1 MEVGFNLDIP
11 EFRGCSKPEEFL
23 DLINVMNEATDKWL
37 FTSKIIPDPIV
48 DWSKSTIFNEELV
61 EEIPRIEDDIKLLQ
75 QKNIPAVLALDTIM
89 GQTCENC
96 ISYTAN
102 QIIIST

>member
-1 MEVGFNLDIP
+1 M
-11 EFRGCSKPEEFL
+11 
-23 DLINVMNEATDKWL
+23 
-37 FTSKIIPDPIV
+37 

-102 QIIIST
+102 QILISTEKLTIFDSKPWKFIGKFYPWLNFQLNYSLTELINWRQKQRKWEY